1 MEFDLLFF
9 DLPFSFDKDLMLLL
23 PSGFHQGKG
32 MLLLKVQQLKSR
44 IPMQRV
50 KVLWLPDNK
59 IELKFLAT
67 FYNWTEG
74 RDVFR
79 VL

>member
-9 DLPFSFDKDLMLLL
+9 DLPSSFDKDLMLLL
-23 PSGFHQGKG
+23 PSGFHQG
-32 MLLLKVQQLKSR
+32 MLFLKVQQLKYR

-50 KVLWLPDNK
+50 KVLWLLDYK